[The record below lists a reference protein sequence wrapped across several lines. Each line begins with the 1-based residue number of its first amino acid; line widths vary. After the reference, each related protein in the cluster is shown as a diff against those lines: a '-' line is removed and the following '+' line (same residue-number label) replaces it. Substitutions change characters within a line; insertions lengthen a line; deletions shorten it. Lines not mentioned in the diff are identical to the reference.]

1 MNERKKRSD
10 ILRGSTRETLAKQWK
25 DTEAAKD
32 LAPLPPGEYLFRIL
46 SGELF
51 TSNQGTPGY
60 KLTLEVTEG
69 EHDGRRCWHDVW
81 LTQAALPMAK
91 RDLGKIGVSDLEQL
105 ERPLPPG
112 ILVRA
117 KIALRKTTMEQNTTA
132 LSVSSRL
139 ALSRGMLSSRR
150 RNLIIRCHQIP
161 RITAPA
167 NRSPLARMRLAMALL
182 LVPMIG
188 ANADDSPI
196 ALRLSD
202 HRQHGGATTT
212 MIRASSR

>member
-1 MNERKKRSD
+1 MNERKKLSD
-10 ILRGSTRETLAKQWK
+10 ILRGSTRETLTKQWK

-69 EHDGRRCWHDVW
+69 EHEGRRGWHDVW

-91 RDLGKIGVSDLEQL
+91 RDLGKIGVTDLEQL

-112 ILVRA
+112 ILIRA
-117 KIALRKTTMEQNTTA
+117 KIALRKNDEGTEHNRVIRFEPAGIEPGDAFEPSPDSDNQ
-132 LSVSSRL
+132 VSL
-139 ALSRGMLSSRR
+139 D
-150 RNLIIRCHQIP
+150 
-161 RITAPA
+161 
-167 NRSPLARMRLAMALL
+167 
-182 LVPMIG
+182 
-188 ANADDSPI
+188 ADDNGTGNSFPFG
-196 ALRLSD
+196 ADATRNGVVPGPYDRSE
-202 HRQHGGATTT
+202 HR
-212 MIRASSR
+212 